1 MNNVKFIHVISNI
14 CVFKKLFLFFFQDQ
28 FVQYLLIVSIKSS
41 DRWRCAFLKT
51 FAKSAKGCGG
61 AEWIVNPWLAK
72 MPL

>member
-1 MNNVKFIHVISNI
+1 MQFQIY
-14 CVFKKLFLFFFQDQ
+14 VFLKNYSCFFQDQ
-28 FVQYLLIVSIKSS
+28 FVQYLLIVSIKSI